1 MKGRSGIRPMHLLV
15 FALVAAPIWKLAEQ
29 AWRSR
34 PKSVS
39 ASARAEGFAL
49 FNHEWT
55 PRDPL
60 TGGDGLGPV
69 FNAKSCVDCHGQ
81 GGPGGGGPASKNV
94 TVYGLIQPPK
104 NGLPQV
110 GVVHQNAIRP
120 EFRETLN
127 MVNPGLPRTPSI
139 PLAQLI
145 DKTRPRNPEVVVT
158 QRNTPALFGDGL
170 IDVIT
175 EDMIVARQR
184 EHSTAARLVGLNGAK
199 DGRVRG
205 RVARLVDGRLG
216 RFGWKSEFSTLD
228 DFVRAACANEL
239 GLSNPDRPQAT
250 PIGNRDYKPPGVDLT
265 DAQCVL
271 ISDYLRALPPP
282 QQVLPADPKARTA
295 VHRGETLFRE
305 IGCADCHAPS
315 LGPASSMYSDMLL
328 HDMGVELESST
339 GYYGAVIPQ
348 PTIPNEKFEA
358 TEQPVP
364 GEWRTAPLWGVA
376 DSAPYLHDGRA
387 GNLDEAIA
395 MHGGEAV
402 DIVARYKEL
411 PATDRGA
418 MLAFLKTLRA
428 PGAGEPDL
436 RAEIAAK

>member
-1 MKGRSGIRPMHLLV
+1 MKGQRGIRPIRLLV
-15 FALVAAPIWKLAEQ
+15 LVLVAAPLWKLAEQ
-29 AWRSR
+29 SWRGR
-34 PKSVS
+34 PKPVS
-39 ASARAEGFAL
+39 AAARAEGLAL

-55 PRDPL
+55 PHDPQ

-69 FNAKSCVDCHGQ
+69 FNAKSCVECHGQ
-81 GGPGGGGPASKNV
+81 GGPGGGGPTSKNV
-94 TVYGLIQPPK
+94 TVYGLITPPK

-110 GVVHQNAIRP
+110 GVIHQQAIRA
-120 EFRETLN
+120 EFRETLA
-127 MVNPGLPRTPSI
+127 MVHPGLPHTPSI

-199 DGRVRG
+199 DSRVRG
-205 RVARLVDGRLG
+205 RVARLTDGRLG

-239 GLSNPDRPQAT
+239 GLSNPERPQAT
-250 PIGNRDYKPPGVDLT
+250 PIGKRDYKAPGVDLT

-271 ISDYLRALPPP
+271 ISDYLRALPAPR
-282 QQVLPADPKARTA
+282 QVLPADPHARA
-295 VHRGETLFRE
+295 VVRRGASVFRE
-305 IGCADCHAPS
+305 IGCADCHAPT
-315 LGPASSMYSDMLL
+315 LGPASDMYSDMLL
-328 HDMGVELESST
+328 HDMGVDLESST
-339 GYYGAVIPQ
+339 GYYGAVIPA
-348 PTIPNEKFEA
+348 PIIRNDKFEA

-387 GNLDEAIA
+387 TNLDEAIGL
-395 MHGGEAV
+395 HGGEAV
-402 DIVARYKEL
+402 DIVKRYKEL
-411 PATDRGA
+411 PDSDRGA
-418 MLAFLKTLRA
+418 MIAFLKTLRA

-436 RAEIAAK
+436 RSEVAAK